1 MAIDLSCPDTF
12 QLITSAA
19 RLLTGAKRRAFQ
31 AEVVAQHLGGQARR
45 AEALFGWGRS
55 TVTLGLHERRSGC
68 VCQERFPDRGRRAIE
83 VRLPNLAAD
92 IRRLVEPHSQADP
105 QFKSPLVY
113 TRLSARRVRQ
123 ALLETGPYREEQ
135 LPSVRTFNAL
145 LNRLGYRLRS
155 VQKCRPLKK
164 IPQTDAI
171 FANVRAVNAAAAA
184 DPATLRLSV
193 DCKATVA
200 VGDYSRGGQA
210 RGPEPVRA
218 LDHDMDIKTKLVP
231 CGVLEPRTGSL
242 TVALGQSAKTSD
254 FVADT
259 IEHVCRQKQAAQ
271 PTLRKVVVNL
281 DNGPESSGQ
290 RSQFLHRM
298 VQLADALGLLIH
310 LVYYPPYHS
319 KYNPI
324 ERCWGVLERFWNG
337 ALLSTVL
344 IVVEWCRRMTWKGLC
359 PEVWLSEKVYPKGV
373 RLSRPARAVLEQRLQ
388 RSKTLP
394 KWDILIEPASHAI
407 PPPLVN

>member
-1 MAIDLSCPDTF
+1 MAIDLSCPDTLD
-12 QLITSAA
+12 LIQFAA
-19 RLLTGAKRRAFQ
+19 RRLTGQRRRAYQ
-31 AEVVAQHLGGQARR
+31 AKVVAEYLGGHARR
-45 AEALFGWGRS
+45 AETLFGWGRA

-68 VCQERFPDRGRRAIE
+68 VCRERFAARGRQTTEA
-83 VRLPNLAAD
+83 RLPNLAAD
-92 IRRLVEPHSQADP
+92 IQRLVEPHGQADP
-105 QFKSPLVY
+105 QFQSSLVY

-123 ALLETGPYREEQ
+123 ALLETGRYREEQ
-135 LPSVRTFNAL
+135 LPRVRTFSAL

-171 FANVRAVNAAAAA
+171 FANVRAVNAAATA
-184 DPATLRLSV
+184 DPHTLRLSV

-200 VGDYSRGGQA
+200 VGHYSRGGQA
-210 RGPEPVRA
+210 RGQEPVRA
-218 LDHDMDIKTKLVP
+218 LDHDMGVQTKLVP
-231 CGVLEPRTGSL
+231 CGVLEPRTGEL

-259 IEHVCRQKQAAQ
+259 IEQVCRQKQAAQ
-271 PTLRKVVVNL
+271 PPLRQVVLNL

-290 RSQFLHRM
+290 RSQFLLRM

-337 ALLSTVL
+337 ALLSTVP
-344 IVVEWCRRMTWKGLC
+344 IVLQWCRRMTWKGLC
-359 PEVWLSEKVYPKGV
+359 PVVELSEKVYPKGV
-373 RLSRPARAVLEQRLQ
+373 RLQGAAKAALEQRLQ

-394 KWDILIEPASHAI
+394 KWDILIEPLPKPISM
-407 PPPLVN
+407 PLVN